1 LREKFNFD
9 RYQKFNMVDEPALDA
24 ASEQDFVT
32 FQTESNATL
41 GLLAGHDLLFSEPAK
56 TLFARGVRHFLLN
69 GAWKNKMPFT
79 IGKIWSYIL

>member
-1 LREKFNFD
+1 
-9 RYQKFNMVDEPALDA
+9 MVDEPALDA

-32 FQTESNATL
+32 FQTESNATI

-56 TLFARGVRHFLLN
+56 TLFKRGVKNFIFN